1 MIIYWPVLLGD
12 TYEIPIYLPD
22 SLIILGVL
30 VFMGAYVIW
39 KVITYL
45 IGLLPFM

>member
-1 MIIYWPVLLGD
+1 MTIYFPIFLAD
-12 TYEIPIYLPD
+12 TYEIPVYLPD
-22 SLIILGVL
+22 SLIVLGL
-30 VFMGAYVIW
+30 LIFMGAFVIW